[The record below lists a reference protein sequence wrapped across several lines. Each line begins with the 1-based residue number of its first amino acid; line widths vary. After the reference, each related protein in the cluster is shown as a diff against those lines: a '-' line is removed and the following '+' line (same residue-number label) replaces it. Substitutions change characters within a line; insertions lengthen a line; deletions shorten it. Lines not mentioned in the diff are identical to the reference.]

1 LLGVPLT
8 ADFTAVGLAYFAQGA
23 LALAALAKPFYVKD
37 TLGMSPA
44 DSSLFLSFTYWPWI
58 MKPLW
63 GFVADSIPIFG
74 SRRQA
79 YLVLAGA
86 ISVVGWLGLAGW
98 WPVEVSKE
106 ATLLFMVMGNFGIAF
121 SDVVV
126 DGLVVEKARDDPK
139 LMGGLQSF
147 SWACRGFG
155 AILSAYFSGALLE
168 MIGVQKVF
176 AVTALLP
183 LLVIVAAVLIREPA
197 QPSPGS
203 SYSLDWDEAR
213 QLGQQVWEVIR
224 APEVFPAVLFIL
236 AWQATPTAG
245 SATFYFYTNELHFN
259 PEFLGRSQL
268 VGSLASLAGIVLY
281 NRVFSSV
288 PIKDYLSRIQVTAVT
303 LGFLPILLATRANL
317 ALNIP
322 DQMFVLGDDVI
333 QTVAGEL
340 AHMPI
345 LVLAAQLCP
354 RGIEAT
360 LFALLMSALNA
371 ASFLSSSLGAWLT
384 HILEVTDSDFTNYAF
399 LLLICNLS
407 GLLPLALLPGIQNRP
422 SANNK

>member
-1 LLGVPLT
+1 
-8 ADFTAVGLAYFAQGA
+8 
-23 LALAALAKPFYVKD
+23 
-37 TLGMSPA
+37 
-44 DSSLFLSFTYWPWI
+44 
-58 MKPLW
+58 
-63 GFVADSIPIFG
+63 
-74 SRRQA
+74 
-79 YLVLAGA
+79 
-86 ISVVGWLGLAGW
+86 
-98 WPVEVSKE
+98 
-106 ATLLFMVMGNFGIAF
+106 MVMGNFGIAF

-203 SYSLDWDEAR
+203 SYSLDWDEAK

-224 APEVFPAVLFIL
+224 SPEVFPAVCFIL

-322 DQMFVLGDDVI
+322 DQMFVLGDWPATHGEPYHYSDFSVMPQQSVMHTSKGDDVI
-333 QTVAGEL
+333 QTVRRSSYNHALNAAPNEEL

-360 LFALLMSALNA
+360 LFAPAAQMCSVKLLMCAINDVRRA
-371 ASFLSSSLGAWLT
+371 AT
-384 HILEVTDSDFTNYAF
+384 
-399 LLLICNLS
+399 
-407 GLLPLALLPGIQNRP
+407 Q
-422 SANNK
+422 